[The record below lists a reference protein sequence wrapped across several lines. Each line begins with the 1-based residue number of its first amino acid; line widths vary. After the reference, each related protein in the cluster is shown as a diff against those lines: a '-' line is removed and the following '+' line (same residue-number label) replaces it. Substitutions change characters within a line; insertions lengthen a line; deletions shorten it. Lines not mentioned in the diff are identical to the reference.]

1 MGKVQRITALIS
13 VMFFLYGCAAVL
25 LGVGAGVGIGAYK
38 FIEGRLAREYP
49 IAYGKAWDAT
59 NGALTNLK
67 ISVSSSI
74 DEGETGKIDAVQK
87 DGTKV
92 SIKIRDRGQGVSSI
106 SIRVGILGDKGMA
119 EIIHDEIASV
129 SGIT

>member
-25 LGVGAGVGIGAYK
+25 LGVGAGVGIGTYK
-38 FIEGRLAREYP
+38 FIEGRLVREYP
-49 IAYGKAWDAT
+49 LSYGKAWDAT
-59 NGALTNLK
+59 NNALTNLK
-67 ISVSSSI
+67 ISVSNSI
-74 DEGETGKIDAVQK
+74 DEGGTGKIDAVQK

-92 SIKIRDRGQGVSSI
+92 GIRIKDMGQGVSSI
-106 SIRVGILGDKGMA
+106 SVRVGILGDRGMA

-129 SGIT
+129 SGVT

>member
-25 LGVGAGVGIGAYK
+25 LGVGAGVGIGTYK
-38 FIEGRLAREYP
+38 FIEGRLVREYP
-49 IAYGKAWDAT
+49 LRYGKAWDAT
-59 NGALTNLK
+59 NNALTNLK
-67 ISVSSSI
+67 ISVSNSI
-74 DEGETGKIDAVQK
+74 DEGGTGKIDAVQK

-92 SIKIRDRGQGVSSI
+92 GIRIKDMGQGVSSI
-106 SIRVGILGDKGMA
+106 SIRVGMLGDRGMA

-129 SGIT
+129 SGVT